1 MRRCVFLDRDGVINF
16 APAQGEYICTWA
28 EFRLIPSIVDWI
40 RLFNSLD
47 LLVIVVTNQRG
58 VALGRIDPMEL
69 ARIHD
74 EMRQELLGL
83 GARID
88 DIFCCVHDEQT
99 CNCRK
104 PRPGMVIEAARKW
117 DIDLT
122 QSTLIGDSS
131 RDEELA
137 LACGMAFVA
146 VHEGNVIG
154 RIAAEVY
161 KATGRIPAS
170 RSWSPPHTSSALETV
185 ATVSPPIWPWARIS
199 RTE

>member
-16 APAQGEYICTWA
+16 KPEPKEYIHTWS

-40 RLFNSLD
+40 RLFNVLD

-58 VALGRIDPMEL
+58 VALGQIDPTEL

-74 EMRQELLGL
+74 KMRQELLGL

-88 DIFCCVHDEQT
+88 DIFCCVHEERT

-122 QSTLIGDSS
+122 QSILIGDSS

-146 VHEGNVIG
+146 VHEGHVIG
-154 RIAAEVY
+154 RIPAEAYHVHA
-161 KATGRIPAS
+161 K
-170 RSWSPPHTSSALETV
+170 
-185 ATVSPPIWPWARIS
+185 
-199 RTE
+199 

>member
-16 APAQGEYICTWA
+16 KPAQGEYIRTWG
-28 EFRLIPSIVDWI
+28 EFRLIPSVVDWI
-40 RLFNSLD
+40 RLFNALD

-58 VALGRIDPMEL
+58 VTLGQIDPEEL

-74 EMRQELLGL
+74 KMRRELLGL

-88 DIFCCVHDEQT
+88 DIFCCVHEEGV

-104 PRPGMVIEAARKW
+104 PRPGMVMEAARKW
-117 DIDLT
+117 DIDVT
-122 QSTLIGDSS
+122 QSVLIGDST

-154 RIAAEVY
+154 RIPAEAY
-161 KATGRIPAS
+161 HAHAK
-170 RSWSPPHTSSALETV
+170 
-185 ATVSPPIWPWARIS
+185 
-199 RTE
+199 